1 MDKQK
6 QIEEMARTFGG
17 CHITPNC
24 KVCCAY
30 SGSTDCP
37 NKTSAEKL
45 YNAGYR
51 KIPENAVVVSRAEY
65 NDLKGLEKHF
75 DDYLIKEIV
84 ATRKETV
91 KKFAERLKDL
101 VADRNC
107 NDDYDW
113 EDVQADGQIFI
124 ECVDEICKELTEG
137 K

>member
-1 MDKQK
+1 MDK

-51 KIPENAVVVSRAEY
+51 KIPENAVVVSKAEY
-65 NDLKGLEKHF
+65 NDLKGLEKYF
-75 DDYLIKEIV
+75 DDYLIKEITE
-84 ATRKETV
+84 ARKETA
-91 KKFAERLKDL
+91 KEIFEWLKEHPFDDNFIRIKGYLKERYGLE
-101 VADRNC
+101 V
-107 NDDYDW
+107 
-113 EDVQADGQIFI
+113 E
-124 ECVDEICKELTEG
+124 
-137 K
+137 